1 MLRIEYISFQIYKV
15 QKTKQ
20 NKFIDTNPDAKKY
33 FRLLNPKINN
43 NTRLEGRKWKTEG
56 EKIYNQVNIQI
67 KIKENTQRQD
77 RQCTYNVELRRV
89 RATIVAVEKQ

>member
-43 NTRLEGRKWKTEG
+43 NTRLEGRK
-56 EKIYNQVNIQI
+56 
-67 KIKENTQRQD
+67 
-77 RQCTYNVELRRV
+77 
-89 RATIVAVEKQ
+89 